1 MNEPEWNDYL
11 NQFKNLPSTYFQNI
25 SINTNKFCVIVE
37 PRKHDKLISVIKNFM
52 FLLQN
57 KGWGLIV
64 FHGTENENFIK
75 NELKDWNNVI
85 YESLGVNNLTID
97 MYNNLLCSSTF
108 WSKLIH
114 HGCEHSLIFQVDT
127 VLLKDEVDQ
136 FIEYDY
142 IGAPWCI
149 KFLGVLTVGNGGLSL
164 RNCKTM
170 LAIIQT
176 HPIPKHPLNEDIYFS
191 YFLLQTPNVNIP
203 TMDIAKRFSVE
214 TIYNEDTC
222 GMHKPHLDK
231 FPNREAFIDLL
242 SVRYV

>member
-1 MNEPEWNDYL
+1 MDLPEEWINYQLQYDL
-11 NQFKNLPSTYFQNI
+11 SAEYFQDIPEN
-25 SINTNKFCVIVE
+25 SHKQCVIIE
-37 PRKHDKLISVIKNFM
+37 YRCHERLIIVIKNFM
-52 FLLQN
+52 YLLQ
-57 KGWGLIV
+57 KKEWGLTIFHSKSNAEFIMNGLVGWPNVQFVLLDTDPIFSGDYSSVLCKPDIWRMLLQAGCINALV
-64 FHGTENENFIK
+64 FN
-75 NELKDWNNVI
+75 
-85 YESLGVNNLTID
+85 
-97 MYNNLLCSSTF
+97 
-108 WSKLIH
+108 
-114 HGCEHSLIFQVDT
+114 VDT

-231 FPNREAFIDLL
+231 FPNRDAFIDLL